1 MVKYWHEIL
10 QENMLYRQ
18 DGQGINFVT
27 TFLSG
32 IVIWGCIGFGS
43 YHISCIIAYHI
54 SHIYIII
61 YHIIHI
67 VYHIISYNIPY
78 HIKFHSPCVSS
89 WLWQGCHWPKQTC
102 ILDSSDGL
110 SNIDAWWT
118 ARWRQME
125 WHQFLLLSA
134 QHAGLGICD
143 LKEHH
148 MGHPSRSEMINFQM
162 LYNPSQYN

>member
-1 MVKYWHEIL
+1 MHGKIL
-10 QENMLYRQ
+10 AWDITGKHDVQTEW
-18 DGQGINFVT
+18 
-27 TFLSG
+27 SG
-32 IVIWGCIGFGS
+32 DKFHN
-43 YHISCIIAYHI
+43 YISFWDT
-54 SHIYIII
+54 SEDVLDLDII
-61 YHIIHI
+61 YHIHIKHI
-67 VYHIISYNIPY
+67 VY

-102 ILDSSDGL
+102 TLDSSDGL
-110 SNIDAWWT
+110 SSSDAWWT

-148 MGHPSRSEMINFQM
+148 MGHPSRSAMINIQM
-162 LYNPSQYN
+162 LYNSSHECSMTNKSFGL